1 MDGVIDRMAHM
12 QAARDIG
19 RRNDDG
25 EIIVF
30 GIAWLGRARFKGPA
44 LFPHLIETG
53 FGFGRIEFSVE
64 HI

>member
-1 MDGVIDRMAHM
+1 MAHM

-30 GIAWLGRARFKGPA
+30 GIAWLGRAQG
-44 LFPHLIETG
+44 
-53 FGFGRIEFSVE
+53 
-64 HI
+64 